1 MGVGALGT
9 EQVLFAVGDSKD
21 DVGGWANMSKYDPVR
36 SVRVPEAIW
45 EQVRA
50 VGASKG
56 VNPSQVVLMAL
67 CAYLEGVEKWEKR

>member
-1 MGVGALGT
+1 
-9 EQVLFAVGDSKD
+9 
-21 DVGGWANMSKYDPVR
+21 MSKYDPVR

-56 VNPSQVVLMAL
+56 VNPSQVVLLAL
-67 CAYLEGVEKWEKR
+67 CAYLERAEKWETR

>member
-1 MGVGALGT
+1 
-9 EQVLFAVGDSKD
+9 
-21 DVGGWANMSKYDPVR
+21 MSEYDPVR

-56 VNPSQVVLMAL
+56 IKPSQVVLVAL
-67 CAYLEGVEKWEKR
+67 CAYLERAEKWERR

>member
-1 MGVGALGT
+1 M
-9 EQVLFAVGDSKD
+9 
-21 DVGGWANMSKYDPVR
+21 NSKYDPVR

-67 CAYLEGVEKWEKR
+67 CAYLEVVEKWEKR